1 MKRKA
6 QKLLSLA
13 LCSAMIYGNTL
24 SSVPFAVYAQGQ
36 EISQEQG
43 SEQEQ
48 NNTTNA
54 QEKEAVENTT
64 NKGQSETQNTPSSEY
79 VEALRKLL
87 DVNNTVPLAPSN
99 KKHSDGIEIVSIVLG
114 KAGGLTGEMNVVKE
128 CISIN
133 IDAEI
138 KPNELSSVLREH
150 VKNVV
155 IDDFEYPYRD
165 PSDNKPAFM
174 PWQGAYSIFAAYP
187 LGIQAVEDFKKRDKH
202 KVVINF
208 DDGSK
213 VEHTDQGYVKPDREP
228 QSATGIAAKY
238 KIVSTAKITDKY
250 DYDNF
255 VINFDKKIEYQD
267 FNKIKEIKIEGS
279 NKIFSKDKFEWSS
292 SQISSKD
299 GDVVRVAE
307 NNGNFVDTKVI
318 IKFEDGSIL
327 KKSESGSGGQTPNIA
342 SQYKIEKTELVTKW
356 GTTELKIHFDK
367 NISLEWVN
375 SIKNITINGKLYDQ
389 SNPEANKRDITDLGI
404 SMNTILSTSLHSDVI
419 AQAKLKD
426 PISIIIQFKDGSILK
441 NAAAENEKPQTNMAA
456 EHKLTGV
463 KTKEDML
470 FLGFETS
477 LYPFQLRDF
486 SKISVN
492 GREFEFAAL
501 TYVVSEDNHNLH
513 IQNSDIVQKAKEKDP
528 VDIVITFAD
537 LTKIEKSIAKTVEK
551 IASKYEIESAAA
563 NENYNGK
570 KGLVVNFDKDIETDK
585 KIFKTVNINGQDFAL
600 SEDKL
605 TVGGKVL
612 FIEGE
617 DILKQAKKKVP
628 VEIKLVFSDDS
639 KLEKNI
645 GEGKE
650 PGLTIDSEL
659 PDGDYT
665 LGFNAYQY
673 GENKPSSVGGYLDER
688 VKLHIEGNKKTV
700 SFLNHSFA
708 ELLLDMA
715 IKDDNENIT
724 RFSKNLV
731 EVKNGKPQKA
741 EYSIDLPDLK
751 GKKVVYVLVAMP
763 GSQVG
768 AGDIGDYSKY
778 KKIQIVFK
786 DEVTKGFRDYKVIE
800 DEKSALV
807 EEDKNLIDALAEAGV
822 DTNNDGQISKEE
834 LKNAKGKTKELP
846 SGNNKYKIYSNVLDL
861 ENKKIKNVSMLR
873 DLGPNID
880 AIVLASNQIV
890 ELPHDVFANATN
902 IRAIFLDGNRIEK
915 IDKDAFSNLSKLEHI
930 QMDGN
935 RFTELPDDLFRNNPK
950 LQLISIANTNLSR
963 LGSNFIKNQ
972 RNLQNLYIYENKSLT
987 HLPDDFFE
995 GQKNSEKL
1003 TNIHFELNNL
1013 DNLPSSLGYVTGLS
1027 VLKANGNE
1035 IKEIPDT
1042 FSNLVQ
1048 LTEADFSYNRITSVP
1063 DELYTNMALY
1073 SKYSNK
1079 EPRLQFSNN
1088 MISDLPIEK
1097 IFETYDN
1104 NTKKFARLELN
1115 MNYLN
1120 SDVSKEDREKLE
1132 KIGVKFESDKWETY
1146 YPQKTNM
1153 KTVATAENGVIS
1165 LKSDLDLLELIY
1177 WDKGDLVGGY
1187 SSLPTNKA
1195 SFLSNDE
1202 FLSYFNTFGR
1212 DANGVSRDLKR
1223 NKAAL
1228 EILKS
1233 KIGNDFKVNTVITKN
1248 GSVIYEDRSALP
1260 KEEGLL
1266 QTFKDDEM
1274 KKGDRYILTKSVY
1287 ENNNIYG
1294 FMKSADFDI
1303 EFTANSD
1310 AKAQNENEKYNV
1322 DVWLKKDDNSNEKSM
1337 ADRALV
1343 KPAKVEKIGDN
1354 TYRYTV
1360 TFKPM
1365 EVLGREGNITKFS
1378 IFKNGN
1384 KQLITPTVKGKQREY
1399 TFELNEKA
1407 NEVKAEIL
1415 ADVMEQMN
1423 MKEQKVILVFNWD
1436 KKPEQPKPDQ
1446 PKPEQPKEEKP
1457 VVTNIK
1463 TKVEN
1468 GVATAV
1474 VNEAEVQKLNKEIKK
1489 SENTSVELKVD
1500 TENKDVKEI
1509 KTSIPE
1515 SLFKAVKEAD
1525 KKVTVTT
1532 KSAKINLDSK
1542 VVKQLAGKGD
1552 IEVSV
1557 KETTL
1562 DLKKLPNNFRDKID
1576 NSRPVRDLIITA
1588 DGNKIGNFAGKITV
1602 EIPYKKKLNEDSRAI
1617 TPYYIKEDGSVQE
1630 MTDSVKYDG
1639 EKLSFKTDHFSTF
1652 AVGYDK
1658 NKLQTSGSSDELSDG
1673 VHTVSAWLRK
1683 ENSNEESMA
1692 GKALSENV
1700 KVVKNG
1706 SIYKYTITFV
1716 PLEILG
1722 RTGHITSF
1730 AIDRNGTKEV
1740 IAEVSDGVYEFELD
1754 YKAKELKVYLKADIM
1769 DELGLGEQRA
1779 FIMFN
1784 WDGANTKPVKI
1795 ERDLN
1800 VKVLD
1805 MDTNKE
1811 SIINKFINPIAKL
1824 VEESGKYK
1832 YTVEFKTIKLN
1843 DKSGD
1848 ITSFNIYN
1856 GQDSD
1861 TISPTKIDNDDYI
1874 VSYTFTF
1881 DEKPDKVKASI
1892 KADNVIDTYKD
1903 VYLVFTETNE
1913 VKKDN
1918 KQDKKKEV
1926 EQKLKKKV
1934 EKILSKEER
1943 KYYKKQTLESLEK
1956 AFEAFKKGEKDSEAK
1971 LRAVLEIARLE
1982 KVTTLLQLGYMV
1994 GYPEN
1999 KFMPNKQITV
2009 AEASVMF
2016 ANLIDEETNEMPV
2029 TKAKTW
2035 YSKGVNKLVA
2045 LGYIK
2050 VEKDTKLDPDRAIT
2064 RAEYAY
2070 ILAKLGNYKD
2080 GTKSLKDVKNDYW
2093 AAKEISSLVEKG
2105 IISGYKDGSFK
2116 PDNTIT
2122 RAEACSMVNRAF
2134 NLKADISNKKPYS
2147 DVKKD
2152 SWAYEAIMTAAKK

>member
-36 EISQEQG
+36 EISQDQG

-54 QEKEAVENTT
+54 QEKDAVENTT
-64 NKGQSETQNTPSSEY
+64 NEGQSEKQNTPSSEY

-470 FLGFETS
+470 FLNFETS

-492 GREFEFAAL
+492 GQEFEFAAL
-501 TYVVSEDNHNLH
+501 TYAISEDNHSLN

-551 IASKYEIESAAA
+551 IASKYEIESVTA

-628 VEIKLVFSDDS
+628 VEIILVFSDDS

-665 LGFNAYQY
+665 LGFNAYKY
-673 GENKPSSVGGYLDER
+673 GENEISSVGGYLDER

-700 SFLNHSFA
+700 SFLNHLFA

-715 IKDDNENIT
+715 IKDDDDNKT

-861 ENKKIKNVSMLR
+861 ENKKIKNVSMLK

-880 AIVLASNQIV
+880 AIVLASNQIA

-935 RFTELPDDLFRNNPK
+935 RFTELPDDLFKNNPK
-950 LQLISIANTNLSR
+950 LQLISIANTNLSK

-1120 SDVSKEDREKLE
+1120 SNVSKEDREKLE

-1153 KTVATAENGVIS
+1153 KAVATAENGVIS

-1310 AKAQNENEKYNV
+1310 AKTQNENEKYNV

-1489 SENTSVELKVD
+1489 PENTSVELKVD

-1562 DLKKLPNNFRDKID
+1562 DLKKLPDNFRDKID

-1630 MTDSVKYDG
+1630 MTESVKYDG

-1658 NKLQTSGSSDELSDG
+1658 NKLQTSGSSDELNDG

-1740 IAEVSDGVYEFELD
+1740 VAEVSDGVYEFELD

-1861 TISPTKIDNDDYI
+1861 TISPVKIDNDDYI
-1874 VSYTFTF
+1874 VSYTFTL

-1918 KQDKKKEV
+1918 KQDKKKEL
-1926 EQKLKKKV
+1926 EQQLKKKV

-1982 KVTTLLQLGYMV
+1982 KVTTLLQSGYMV